1 MGPQVCKLIA
11 GVRSEIAKEN
21 EKSGMAEG
29 FDVDSGNG
37 ENGSQGDMGRV
48 SSCVCSLLLPGDWQ
62 TMESHLRHLHLHS
75 SCGWLAG
82 SGTEAGSG
90 SRR

>member
-37 ENGSQGDMGRV
+37 ENGSQGRGLQPAR
-48 SSCVCSLLLPGDWQ
+48 LLCP
-62 TMESHLRHLHLHS
+62 
-75 SCGWLAG
+75 
-82 SGTEAGSG
+82 
-90 SRR
+90 